1 MQVKQ
6 IGEKEFEDMIL
17 NETAPVLVDFFADW
31 CGPCKML
38 APVLEELADDIGE
51 QAVIIK
57 VNVDENQELA
67 MRYQVMSVPS
77 ILIFKNGKQINSS
90 VGFKSKEQLKELLQ
104 LEG

>member
-51 QAVIIK
+51 QAVIVK

>member
-67 MRYQVMSVPS
+67 MRYHVMSVPS

-90 VGFKSKEQLKELLQ
+90 VGFHSKEQLKELLQ

>member
-1 MQVKQ
+1 MHVKQ
-6 IGEKEFEDMIL
+6 VVEKEFEDVIL
-17 NETAPVLVDFFADW
+17 NETSPVLVDFFADW

-51 QAVIIK
+51 QAVIVK
-57 VNVDENQELA
+57 VNIDENQELA

-90 VGFKSKEQLKELLQ
+90 VGFQSKEQLKELLQ